1 MTANMTT
8 LALNLLISERRN
20 HRLVFAGKIIELLQ
34 QNSPN
39 SEDEKNRKEDFVSV
53 IGKCIQNPNC
63 DDRGLFFEYAQYY
76 ADAIHGKTVSA
87 LA

>member
-1 MTANMTT
+1 MTTSMTT

-39 SEDEKNRKEDFVSV
+39 SEDEKIPENSEEEEILENS
-53 IGKCIQNPNC
+53 
-63 DDRGLFFEYAQYY
+63 EEE
-76 ADAIHGKTVSA
+76 
-87 LA
+87 